1 MATRNRTI
9 IRQEQPFSAGDAA
22 ITDNLPVNPLSF
34 VDVTIRGAAAAALTL
49 PSYAQMLGVLTRV
62 EIIFKGS
69 SIISLTPADLF
80 FLQAAMGWIRGIAQ
94 PHSDTGADRWAVTL
108 RVSFSRVPFWIKEGF
123 PASRSG
129 ELQIR
134 YTPAAA
140 FTGVQTPSLEVET
153 EEILD
158 GAFANYLKYTTISRT
173 PTATGESDVDLP
185 IGNDIAGVLLFGTTV
200 PTGVNVTASM
210 REVRLLVD
218 NQEALVPRTRWDS
231 LHAQAVAMAA
241 PGSWLLEHVHRL
253 AAGAPAGDALV
264 EAAQQT
270 GVHIFA
276 NYGFLEFD
284 PLRDDAYLFHTN
296 GRSQVKL
303 RINADVA
310 DAQRIVP
317 VELIKVAGAAAAA

>member
-9 IRQEQPFSAGDAA
+9 VRQEQPFAAGDAA

-49 PSYAQMLGVLTRV
+49 PSYANMLGVLQRV
-62 EIIFKGS
+62 EVLFKGS

-80 FLQAAMGWIRGIAQ
+80 FLQAAMDWLPSIAQ
-94 PHSDTGADRWAVTL
+94 PHSDSGADRWAITL
-108 RVSFSRVPFWIKEGF
+108 RVSFSRVPFWVKEGF

-140 FTGVQTPSLEVET
+140 FTNVQTPSLNVES

-173 PTATGESDVDLP
+173 PTATGEQDVDLP
-185 IGNDIAGVLLFGTTV
+185 IGNDVAKVALFATTV
-200 PTGVNVTASM
+200 PTGVAVTSSM

-218 NQEALVPRTRWDS
+218 NQEALIPRTRWDT
-231 LHAQAVAMAA
+231 LHAQAMMAA
-241 PGSWLLEHVHRL
+241 QGHAWLYEHVHRL

-270 GVHIFA
+270 GAHIFA
-276 NYGFLEFD
+276 NYGLLDFD

-310 DAQRIVP
+310 DAQRIIP
-317 VELIKVAGAAAAA
+317 VEMIKVAGAAGAA

>member
-9 IRQEQPFSAGDAA
+9 VRQEQAFAAADAA

-49 PSYAQMLGVLTRV
+49 PSYANMLGVLARIEV
-62 EIIFKGS
+62 LFKGS

-80 FLQAAMGWIRGIAQ
+80 FLQAVMGWLKGVAQ
-94 PHSDTGADRWAVTL
+94 PHADTGADRFTITL
-108 RVSFSRVPFWIKEGF
+108 RVSFSRVPFWMNEGF
-123 PASRSG
+123 PASRPG

-140 FTGVQTPSLEVET
+140 FTAVQTPSLNVEA

-158 GAFANYLKYTTISRT
+158 GQFTNYLKYTTLSRT
-173 PTATGESDVDLP
+173 PTATGESDVDMP
-185 IGNDIAGVLLFGTTV
+185 IGNPYAGIALFATTV
-200 PTGVNVTASM
+200 PTGTAVTSSM
-210 REVRLLVD
+210 REVRLLID
-218 NQEALVPRTRWDS
+218 NQEALVPRTRWDT
-231 LHAQAVAMAA
+231 LLAQAQDRAGAQM
-241 PGSWLLEHVHRL
+241 WLLEHTHRL

-270 GVHIFA
+270 GVHVFA
-276 NYGFLEFD
+276 NYGWMEFD
-284 PLRDDAYLFHTN
+284 PLRDGSYFLQTN

-317 VELIKVAGAAAAA
+317 VELIAVGGAAA